1 MKDKVLTVAL
11 MCIIA
16 LKCMDLYIDF
26 SEDLELIHIIQESV
40 LILISSGLF
49 LFLIIDIRQ
58 RSNALKALRDDLEL
72 SNNKVSQMSEE
83 LKRSKRDFFAAV
95 QEQFERWQ
103 LTPSEKEV
111 GLFLLKGLSLNEI
124 AELRQTSE
132 KTIRHQASAVYKKS
146 DCTGRH
152 ELAAFFFEE
161 MS

>member
-1 MKDKVLTVAL
+1 MKDRILSVAL
-11 MCIIA
+11 VCIIA
-16 LKCMDLYIDF
+16 LKCMDLYVDF
-26 SEDLELIHIIQESV
+26 NQDLQLIHIVQESI

-49 LFLIIDIRQ
+49 LFLIFDIRQ
-58 RSNALKALRDDLEL
+58 RSVALKALRDDLEL
-72 SNNKVSQMSEE
+72 SNNKVSQMSET

-95 QEQFERWQ
+95 QEQFNRWH

-132 KTIRHQASAVYKKS
+132 KTIRHHASSVYKKS
-146 DCTGRH
+146 ECTGRH

-161 MS
+161 MG

>member
-1 MKDKVLTVAL
+1 MKDKVVSAA
-11 MCIIA
+11 MICIIF

-26 SEDLELIHIIQESV
+26 SEDLELIHIIQEST
-40 LILISSGLF
+40 LILISTSLF
-49 LFLIIDIRQ
+49 IFLIIDIRH
-58 RSNALKALRDDLEL
+58 RSNALKALRADLEL
-72 SNNKVSQMSEE
+72 SNKKVSQMSDE

-95 QEQFERWQ
+95 QEQFDTWQ
-103 LTPSEKEV
+103 LTPSEKDV

-161 MS
+161 LS

>member
-1 MKDKVLTVAL
+1 MKDKIFSLAL
-11 MCIIA
+11 ICIVI

-26 SEDLELIHIIQESV
+26 HEDLEPLHIIQESV
-40 LILISSGLF
+40 LILISSALF
-49 LFLIIDIRQ
+49 VFLIIDIRQ
-58 RSNALKALRDDLEL
+58 RSNALKALKVDLEL
-72 SNNKVSQMSEE
+72 SNSKVSQMSEE

-95 QEQFERWQ
+95 QDQFERWQ

-124 AELRQTSE
+124 AEMRQTSE

-146 DCTGRH
+146 ECTGRH

-161 MS
+161 LG